1 VIAAIGASTNKSGAD
16 NFASPKSVA
25 PDPEAAIPARKTT
38 SPPGKTKPINNPVS
52 IKMTH
57 NTPINPRVETIE
69 LASSKFITKSVS
81 VMKSILLFHQLKDG
95 NSSAVFNWCNIST
108 VNALRFKQSDFYQIV
123 RLVSKTDRIKLFLV
137 SLIQIF
143 LSFLDLI
150 GVAFFGLMGS
160 VSVAA
165 ISSTKIA
172 GRTESV
178 ISFLG
183 LSNYSSQM
191 QVSILGVLAAILMAI
206 KTFASLY
213 FNKKV
218 IFFLSRRSALISAN
232 LTSSLFKKSFTE
244 IKKQGSQHLI
254 YTLTTGV
261 DRITVGVIATSVA
274 LIADLALLIVLLIG
288 LLFVNP
294 VITIVLLLSI
304 CLVTTV
310 LYLYLRNKNKRLG
323 TLRAQHTISSS
334 NRIFEAVGNYRELIL
349 RGQRQTFADIIGVAR
364 LSQSDVI
371 ANTNY
376 LINFNKYILEASVL
390 LVTLLI
396 TGIQFLLSNALR
408 SVATLTLFF
417 AAISRIAPAI
427 FRIQQNL
434 LTIKNSLGETK
445 PTLDLIKVLQF
456 SINQLDNEKSSE
468 SVPTSHVGFIGKIK
482 ISNLNFQYS
491 GSQKS
496 AVEEVSLELN
506 SGMYVAV
513 VGPSGAGKSTFVDLL
528 LGLHHPSS
536 GSVEISGLEALTA
549 IEKWPG
555 ALSYVPQ
562 EIQLVSGSILENVLL
577 GFKNEAQN
585 RKEVLS
591 ALKKAE
597 LNEYIDAAGEILD
610 SNIGAEGGKLS
621 GGQRQRLGIARAL
634 LTNPKI
640 LVMDEATSALD
651 AQTEENISKT
661 INKIKEQC
669 LVIVVAHRLATV
681 RKADLVIYMQDGR
694 IKAKGSFEQVRQE
707 VPDFDT
713 QAQLMGL

>member
-1 VIAAIGASTNKSGAD
+1 MT
-16 NFASPKSVA
+16 PK
-25 PDPEAAIPARKTT
+25 
-38 SPPGKTKPINNPVS
+38 
-52 IKMTH
+52 
-57 NTPINPRVETIE
+57 TPINPRVETIE
-69 LASSKFITKSVS
+69 SASSKPITKSVS
-81 VMKSILLFHQLKDG
+81 VSKNIKQIRQEKVPKL
-95 NSSAVFNWCNIST
+95 SAINWCNIST
-108 VNALRFKQSDFYQIV
+108 VKTSRFKRSDFYQIF

-150 GVAFFGLMGS
+150 GVAFFGLIGS

-165 ISSTKIA
+165 ISSTKVA

-178 ISFLG
+178 INFLG
-183 LSNYSSQM
+183 LNSYSSQL
-191 QVSILGVLAAILMAI
+191 QVAILGSLAAVLMI
-206 KTFASLY
+206 VKTFASLY

-218 IFFLSRRSALISAN
+218 IFFLSRRSAIISAN
-232 LTSSLFKKSFTE
+232 LTSNLFKKTFTE
-244 IKKQGSQHLI
+244 IKKQGSQKLI
-254 YTLTTGV
+254 YTLTSGV
-261 DRITVGVIATSVA
+261 DRITLGVLATTVA
-274 LIADLALLIVLLIG
+274 LIADFSLLIVLLIG

-294 VITIVLLLSI
+294 IMTIILLVALTSVAT
-304 CLVTTV
+304 L
-310 LYLYLRNKNKRLG
+310 LYLFIKNKNKRLG
-323 TLRAQHTISSS
+323 ELQAQYTISSS
-334 NRIFEAVGNYRELIL
+334 NRIFEAIGNYRELVL
-349 RGQRQTFADIIGVAR
+349 RGQRQVFADGIGKAR
-364 LSQSDVI
+364 LSQADAGAQS
-371 ANTNY
+371 TY
-376 LINFNKYILEASVL
+376 LSNINKYILEASVL
-390 LVTLLI
+390 LITLLI
-396 TGIQFLLSNALR
+396 AGIQFLISNALR

-434 LTIKNSLGETK
+434 LTIKNALGSAK
-445 PTLDLIKVLQF
+445 PTLELINSLQL
-456 SINQLDNEKSSE
+456 SINRLDNEKSSE
-468 SVPTSHVGFIGKIK
+468 SVPTTHEGFIGKIK
-482 ISNLNFQYS
+482 ISNLKFKYS

-496 AVEEVSLELN
+496 AVEDVSLELN

-555 ALSYVPQ
+555 AISYVPQ
-562 EIQLVSGSILENVLL
+562 EIQLVSGSISENVLL
-577 GFKNEAQN
+577 GFKNDAQN
-585 RKEVLS
+585 KKEVLS
-591 ALKKAE
+591 ALKKAQ
-597 LNEYIDAAGEILD
+597 LNEYIDSTGEILD
-610 SNIGAEGGKLS
+610 SNIGDEGGKLS
-621 GGQRQRLGIARAL
+621 GGQRQRIGIARAL

-651 AQTEENISKT
+651 AQTEENISNT
-661 INKIKEQC
+661 ISKIKDQC

-694 IKAKGSFEQVRQE
+694 IKAKGSFEQVRGE